1 MTSVSDWIWLG
12 FYKCRTLR
20 ESNALIGNLGAA
32 SINPWIS
39 AVLACDPEIRNVA
52 MTEMLRSDL
61 HPVSE
66 TNDQPETSAYSA
78 ESKTHPFPDCPNWGR
93 QNIYDHRDRII
104 PDVIIARSIGSAN
117 GDPDEAATL
126 FYRCA
131 ISIALKT
138 TRLKISSDSSILFDG
153 VMHSGALRVS
163 TPSQGLAA
171 ECSAPDDFIHLH
183 VSHAFLREQESNS
196 AIAGSARTQDLNGI
210 IVRDPLIEV
219 LSRAL
224 AEESTGEQS
233 SYVEALGKS
242 VVMRLLRL
250 KLPQSKSNALPN
262 WRLKRVEGYIDAHI
276 TELVSLEDL
285 AASAGLSRMYFAA
298 QFKAATGYRPR
309 EYVLSRRIEHA
320 KGLMLQSDAE
330 LVEVAL
336 SAGFCGQ
343 AHFQTVFKR
352 FVAETPAQW
361 RKRNSKR

>member
-1 MTSVSDWIWLG
+1 
-12 FYKCRTLR
+12 
-20 ESNALIGNLGAA
+20 
-32 SINPWIS
+32 
-39 AVLACDPEIRNVA
+39 

-104 PDVIIARSIGSAN
+104 PDVIIARSIDSAN

-262 WRLKRVEGYIDAHI
+262 WRLKRVEGYIDAHM
-276 TELVSLEDL
+276 TKLVSLEDL

>member
-1 MTSVSDWIWLG
+1 
-12 FYKCRTLR
+12 
-20 ESNALIGNLGAA
+20 LGAA

-104 PDVIIARSIGSAN
+104 PDVIIARSIDSAN

>member
-1 MTSVSDWIWLG
+1 
-12 FYKCRTLR
+12 
-20 ESNALIGNLGAA
+20 
-32 SINPWIS
+32 
-39 AVLACDPEIRNVA
+39 

-78 ESKTHPFPDCPNWGR
+78 ESKTHPFPDRPNWER

-104 PDVIIARSIGSAN
+104 PDVIIARSIDSAN

-262 WRLKRVEGYIDAHI
+262 WRLKRVEGYIDAHM
-276 TELVSLEDL
+276 TKLVSLEDL

-298 QFKAATGYRPR
+298 QFKAATGYRPH
-309 EYVLSRRIEHA
+309 EYVLFRRIEHA
-320 KGLMLQSDAE
+320 KALMLKSDAQ

-336 SAGFCGQ
+336 MTGFSGQ
-343 AHFQTVFKR
+343 AHFSTVFKR
-352 FVAETPAQW
+352 FAAETPAQW
-361 RKRNSKR
+361 RKKNSRR

>member
-1 MTSVSDWIWLG
+1 
-12 FYKCRTLR
+12 
-20 ESNALIGNLGAA
+20 
-32 SINPWIS
+32 
-39 AVLACDPEIRNVA
+39 

-104 PDVIIARSIGSAN
+104 PDVIIARSIDSAN

-224 AEESTGEQS
+224 AEESTEEQS